1 MSYSQS
7 TTNLGLPQ
15 FQSSDIPTWGDV
27 NTAFALLDVLVG
39 AIAPKFD
46 ATSTYSK
53 DDYVQHEGAIY
64 KAKADI
70 SIAGS
75 FDPNEWDAVIVTTAM
90 QDTQADLTN
99 CVKVDLTSGTGITAN
114 QYAHLTVVS

>member
-1 MSYSQS
+1 MAYSQS

-15 FQSSDIPTWGDV
+15 FQASDVPTWADI
-27 NTAFALLDVLVG
+27 NTAFALVDVLVG
-39 AIAPKFD
+39 AIAPKYD
-46 ATSTYSK
+46 ATATYTEG
-53 DDYVQHEGAIY
+53 DYVQHEGGIY

-70 SIAGS
+70 SVAEAW
-75 FDPNEWDAVIVTTAM
+75 DPTHWDAVVVTTAM
-90 QDTQADLTN
+90 QDAQADLTN

>member
-15 FQSSDIPTWGDV
+15 FQTSDVPTWADI
-27 NTAFALLDVLVG
+27 NTAFALIDVLVG
-39 AIAPKFD
+39 AIAPKYD
-46 ATSTYSK
+46 ATSTYQK
-53 DDYVQHEGAIY
+53 DDYVQHEGGLY
-64 KAKADI
+64 QAKADI
-70 SIAGS
+70 SSAEAW
-75 FDPNEWDAVIVTTAM
+75 DPTHWDAIVVTTAM
-90 QDTQADLTN
+90 QDAQADLTN

>member
-15 FQSSDIPTWGDV
+15 FQSSDIPTWADI
-27 NTAFALLDVLVG
+27 NTAFALIDVLVG
-39 AIAPKFD
+39 AIAAKFD
-46 ATSTYSK
+46 ATATYSK
-53 DDYVQHEGAIY
+53 YDYVQYQGNLY
-64 KAKADI
+64 QAKADI
-70 SIAGS
+70 STAGA
-75 FDPNEWDAVIVTTAM
+75 FDPTDWDAIVVTTAM